1 MSNHARLLSLLLLF
15 ALALGLHGRTAVAD
29 EPRKDAPSKAT
40 PKWEYKSLQMGL
52 WVKTSDMDK
61 AFNELGEQGW
71 EMVTSNFTVQ
81 PVGGGVTNYVF
92 KRPKR

>member
-1 MSNHARLLSLLLLF
+1 MSNRARLLSLLSVLTVFLLY
-15 ALALGLHGRTAVAD
+15 LSGVAVAD
-29 EPRKDAPSKAT
+29 EPRKDAPPKAT

-71 EMVTSNFTVQ
+71 ELATSNFTAH
-81 PVGGGVTNYVF
+81 PAGGGVTNYVF
-92 KRPKR
+92 KRAKR